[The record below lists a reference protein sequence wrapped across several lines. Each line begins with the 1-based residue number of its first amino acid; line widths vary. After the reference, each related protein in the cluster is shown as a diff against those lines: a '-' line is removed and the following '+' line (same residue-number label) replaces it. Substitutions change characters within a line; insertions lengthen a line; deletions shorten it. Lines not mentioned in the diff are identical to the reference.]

1 MIIPESS
8 TDPLKSQKGQVRFL
22 LEVVFNYAKFGLKRN
37 GYFVDLGGGH
47 PIDDSNTYFIENC
60 LGWRGLIIEPN
71 KSSFE
76 LLDEIRASKVT
87 KRAISSTS
95 GMLKEFRF
103 DNNSLGG
110 FVGEEYDN
118 NLRNR
123 RNELEAAEI
132 ETIITFSLNDTLIEF
147 HSPKNMDFLSLDVE
161 GAELEVLIGIDF
173 DRFKWRCMTIERLNL
188 EAALLLDAQGY
199 IQVHHN
205 QFDTMLVHKD
215 YLSDIDKTLISP
227 KFLVSPK
234 KDW

>member
-1 MIIPESS
+1 MIVPESS

-22 LEVVFNYAKFGLKRN
+22 LEAVFNYAEFGLKRN

-47 PIDDSNTYFIENC
+47 PIDGSNTYFLENR

-76 LLDEIRASKVT
+76 LLDEIRTSKVI
-87 KRAISSTS
+87 KRAISSSS
-95 GMLKEFRF
+95 GMQKKFRF
-103 DNNSLGG
+103 DNKDLGG
-110 FVGEEYDN
+110 FVGDEYDN
-118 NLRNR
+118 NLQNR
-123 RNELEAAEI
+123 GNELEAAEI
-132 ETIITFSLNDTLIEF
+132 ETITTYSLNDTLIEF
-147 HSPKNMDFLSLDVE
+147 QSPKNMDFLSLDVE

-173 DRFKWRCMTIERLNL
+173 ECFKWRCMTIERLNL
-188 EAALLLDAQGY
+188 DAALLLDAQGY

-215 YLSDIDKTLISP
+215 YLGEIDRTSILP